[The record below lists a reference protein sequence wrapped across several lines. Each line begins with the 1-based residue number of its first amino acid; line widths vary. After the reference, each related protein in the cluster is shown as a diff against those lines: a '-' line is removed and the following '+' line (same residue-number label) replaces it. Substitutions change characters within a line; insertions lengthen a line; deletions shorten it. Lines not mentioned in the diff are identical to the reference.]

1 MSIPLLG
8 CKQKTG
14 GKEKMVDVKKLKAQ
28 MVLMGY
34 TQRTLAAKMTDRG
47 VETSENT
54 LSNKMTGKTKF
65 DCEDADVICEIL
77 ELDTP
82 AEKAAIFLA

>member
-1 MSIPLLG
+1 
-8 CKQKTG
+8 
-14 GKEKMVDVKKLKAQ
+14 MVDVKKLKAQ